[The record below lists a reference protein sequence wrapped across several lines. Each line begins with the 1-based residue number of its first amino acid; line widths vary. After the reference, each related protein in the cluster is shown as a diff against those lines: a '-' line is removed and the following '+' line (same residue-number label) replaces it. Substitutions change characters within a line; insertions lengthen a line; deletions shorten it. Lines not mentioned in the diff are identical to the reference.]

1 MYDYRDKLRGQD
13 GRRSVYD
20 ILSLNGTET
29 DSNGKIILHQYEAV
43 GIDKVKIDGNT
54 FSNYG
59 AYQFIWEKTFVKSPE
74 RSANGSLGNL
84 NSYAT
89 FRTPHLIL
97 DFSVMSID
105 DYRAIMRMHYEKN
118 EFIVECYDPIYNNTI
133 KVKMY
138 FGTEEMAKLYTINR
152 MRLNNEQ
159 EWEDWIE
166 LVGVQEYQVEL
177 IGTNNDIE
185 LVSVIYHLNPPSD
198 LGRADETIAE
208 PDVYNGEEVVI
219 GSSATQITSE
229 RFGGKYQ
236 FDSWNISQNPEKD
249 SNAGVYI
256 NGNVYTIG
264 EHGLVLYAQWRA
276 TDKYI
281 LTLNYGIADAQIDA
295 DTNTYI
301 TQKQVS
307 ADAIIGDLPTPTAPK
322 VKAIDI
328 TDGKEKEYSPY
339 YGGQWYKNPIKA
351 SNSEPLT
358 SATKY
363 WIKRDSAIYLIYN
376 VSKYNL
382 KLYIVENA
390 LVKTEFLNTSI
401 EYNTP
406 MNLPIPVKEGY
417 SFDGWY
423 YTDDFKSGTKISSGN
438 MKPYNLTLYARWIKQ

>member
-13 GRRSVYD
+13 DRRSVYD
-20 ILSLNGTET
+20 ILSLNGTEK
-29 DSNGKIILHQYEAV
+29 DSNGNIILHQYEAV

-118 EFIVECYDPIYNNTI
+118 EFIVECYDPIYNDTI

-138 FGTEEMAKLYTINR
+138 FGTEQMAKLYTINR
-152 MRLNNEQ
+152 MRLNSEQ

-185 LVSVIYHLNPPSD
+185 LVSVIYHLNPPSE
-198 LGRADETIAE
+198 LGISDDTIGE
-208 PDVYNGEEVVI
+208 PDVYNGEEVLI
-219 GSSATQITSE
+219 GRSATQFTDE

-236 FDSWNISQNPEKD
+236 FDSWNISPNPTDVNK
-249 SNAGVYI
+249 GVYI
-256 NGNVYTIG
+256 NGNAYTIN
-264 EHGLVLYAQWRA
+264 ENGLVLYAQWRA

-281 LTLNYGIADAQIDA
+281 LTLNYGIADAQIDEL
-295 DTNTYI
+295 TNTYI
-301 TQKQVS
+301 TQRQVS
-307 ADAIIGDLPTPTAPK
+307 YGARIGDLPSVTSPK

-339 YGGQWYKNPIKA
+339 HSGNWYKTPIKA
-351 SNSEPLT
+351 TNST
-358 SATKY
+358 AVDKY
-363 WIKRDSAIYLIYN
+363 TTYWLQRDGAIYLIYD
-376 VSKYNL
+376 VYKYYLTLIIDGSKYQEN
-382 KLYIVENA
+382 YIA
-390 LVKTEFLNTSI
+390 
-401 EYNTP
+401 YNTP
-406 MNLPIPVKEGY
+406 MNLPILVKEGY
-417 SFDGWY
+417 AFDGWY
-423 YTDDFKSGTKISSGN
+423 YTSDFKSGTKINNSDN
-438 MKPYNLTLYARWIKQ
+438 MKPYRVTLYARWVKQ